1 MDFLRNF
8 GFYFFNEVLVLENL
22 LIVLLIELKNIYVI
36 EFFLF
41 MKENNK
47 VVKWI
52 ILIFKMIIK

>member
-36 EFFLF
+36 KFFYL
-41 MKENNK
+41 
-47 VVKWI
+47 
-52 ILIFKMIIK
+52 

>member
-47 VVKWI
+47 DVKWI

>member
-8 GFYFFNEVLVLENL
+8 GFYFFNEFLVFENL

-47 VVKWI
+47 DVKWI

>member
-41 MKENNK
+41 MKEK
-47 VVKWI
+47 K
-52 ILIFKMIIK
+52 

>member
-8 GFYFFNEVLVLENL
+8 GFYFFNEVLVFENL

>member
-8 GFYFFNEVLVLENL
+8 GFYFFNEVLVFENL

-47 VVKWI
+47 DVKWI